1 MYKKILVPLDGS
13 QRAEAILPHVENLA
27 KHDEANVV
35 FTQVIEPATRS
46 AILNLEQDSEVAF
59 KTQKIDTTQKYLT
72 GWKDQFQE
80 QGLSAEILLLRGV
93 AVEAILYAV
102 EATKTQLVAMT
113 SQGRTGL
120 AQVFYGSVASGV
132 LNRVNCPILLV
143 RPETKPSTE
152 TNKRILVPLDGSIRS
167 ETVIPH
173 VEGIAT
179 LYNAKITLVRI
190 VRTGYQTT
198 VFADLEQ
205 DIKEELVSEKLFNKL
220 GQHQEIE
227 RVKEARQYL
236 LNWQKQLQDQG
247 LDVEVAL
254 MYGRP
259 IDSIIKIAEEINA
272 DLIAMT
278 SKGRTG
284 LEQVFYG
291 SVASGILNRS
301 TRPLLLVPAR
311 KAVDE
316 APVNNFV

>member
-13 QRAEAILPHVENLA
+13 ERAEAILPHIENLA
-27 KHDEANVV
+27 KHEEANIV
-35 FTQVIEPATRS
+35 FTQVVEPATRS
-46 AILNLEQDSEVAF
+46 AVLNLEQDSEVAF
-59 KTQKIDTTQKYLT
+59 KPQKIDAIKKYLT
-72 GWKDQFQE
+72 GWQDKFQE

-93 AVEAILYAV
+93 AVEAILDAV
-102 EATKTQLVAMT
+102 AVTNADLVAMT

-132 LNRVNCPILLV
+132 LNRVNCPLLLV

-152 TNKRILVPLDGSIRS
+152 TNKQILVPLDGSMRS
-167 ETVIPH
+167 EAVIPH
-173 VEGIAT
+173 VEGIAK

-205 DIKEELVSEKLFNKL
+205 DLKEELISDKLFNKL
-220 GQHQEIE
+220 GQHQEIA

-236 LNWQKQLQDQG
+236 LDWQKKLTEQG
-247 LDVEVAL
+247 FDVEVTL
-254 MYGRP
+254 MYGRS
-259 IDSIIKIAEEINA
+259 IDCIIEIAEEINA

-284 LEQVFYG
+284 LDQVFYG
-291 SVASGILNRS
+291 SVASGVLNRS
-301 TRPLLLVPAR
+301 TRPLLLVPAGN
-311 KAVDE
+311 AAEV
-316 APVNNFV
+316 PVENFV

>member
-27 KHDEANVV
+27 KHEEANVV

-59 KTQKIDTTQKYLT
+59 KSQKVDTTKQYLT
-72 GWKDQFQE
+72 GWKDKFRE
-80 QGLSAEILLLRGV
+80 QGLSADILLLRGI
-93 AVEAILYAV
+93 AVEAILDAV
-102 EATKTQLVAMT
+102 EATKAELIAMT

-143 RPETKPSTE
+143 RPETKASME
-152 TNKRILVPLDGSIRS
+152 TNQQILVPLDGSIRS
-167 ETVIPH
+167 EAVIPH
-173 VEGIAT
+173 VKGIAT
-179 LYNAKITLVRI
+179 LYNAQITLVRI

-198 VFADLEQ
+198 VFADLEK
-205 DIKEELVSEKLFNKL
+205 DLKEELVSDKLFNKL

-236 LNWQKQLQDQG
+236 LNWQKKLQDQG
-247 LDVEVAL
+247 FDVEVTL

-259 IDSIIKIAEEINA
+259 IDSIIELAEEINA

-278 SKGRTG
+278 SKGKTG
-284 LEQVFYG
+284 LDQVFYG
-291 SVASGILNRS
+291 SVASGVLNRS
-301 TRPLLLVPAR
+301 IRPLLLVSTG
-311 KAVDE
+311 KTVQS
-316 APVNNFV
+316 PVKNFV